1 MLDPQIIKND
11 VCRALTEDIGDGDRT
26 ASLIPADTQIQ
37 TRVISR
43 QPATLAGSDW
53 FNQVFAQISSEI
65 DINWRVADGDQLVS
79 GQELCRINGPARG
92 ILSGER
98 TALNFLQTLSATAT
112 SARAFVDAISATKA
126 IILDTRKTI
135 PGLRMAQKYA
145 ARCGGASN
153 HRHGLYDAILIKEN
167 HINAAGSIATAIS
180 VAQQMYPDL
189 LLEVEVE
196 TLDELKQAVDAGAQR
211 ALLDN
216 FDLNLLVDAVNR
228 YHARIELEA
237 SGNIN
242 LQSVRAI
249 AQTGVD
255 YISTGAIT
263 KNIQAVDLSMLPI

>member
-11 VCRALTEDIGDGDRT
+11 VCRALTEDIGDGDLT
-26 ASLIPADTQIQ
+26 ASLIPADTRMQ

-43 QPATLAGSDW
+43 QSATLAGSDW

-65 DINWRVADGDQLVS
+65 DINWLVADGDQLVS

-98 TALNFLQTLSATAT
+98 TGLNFLQTLSATAT

-167 HINAAGSIATAIS
+167 HINAAGSIAIAVS
-180 VAQQMYPDL
+180 AAQQMYPDL

-196 TLDELKQAVDAGAQR
+196 SLDELKQAVDAGAQR

-216 FDLNLLVDAVNR
+216 FDLNLLVDAVSR

-237 SGNIN
+237 SGNVN

-249 AQTGVD
+249 AETGVD

-263 KNIQAVDLSMLPI
+263 KNIQAVDLSMLSI